1 MTFKQTIQAFLKELE
16 RFEYDVE
23 SADHIW
29 RLIFPDANGKWYK
42 IYVVNYHET
51 YYITHIDG
59 NSCPIEL
66 NPEGKIKESETF
78 GSSSFDAG
86 RGEPERVWNRIIVA
100 AHTWMGL
107 AAKDWIRANIAFH
120 GKTRKILLSKMVF
133 KYYFM

>member
-1 MTFKQTIQAFLKELE
+1 MPRDNGKRELCQ
-16 RFEYDVE
+16 RVE

-86 RGEPERVWNRIIVA
+86 RGEPERVWNGIIVSA
-100 AHTWMGL
+100 RTWMGL